1 MAQAVERR
9 LGKAEVTGSSPVS
22 SFRFRGWDRVPSLFF
37 VILLSI
43 FLTNSNVTK
52 MLQAILVQM
61 LQKSREKNEDVGG

>member
-22 SFRFRGWDRVPSLFF
+22 SFWFEVRIEFLASFF

-43 FLTNSNVTK
+43 SLINSNITK
-52 MLQAILVQM
+52 MLQSILVQM